1 MGFFDGPVIETELPM
16 QGAQVLSLI
25 RELRSY
31 THTHTQCSKKILV
44 RLFTMCS
51 CLYGLKF
58 LEVELYLSI
67 SVYIYIYIF
76 FFFFFYLAMPCGM
89 WDLSS
94 PTREPT
100 SPPALEMQRLNH
112 WTAGKVPAFVV
123 LIGITEAVHKGCKH
137 LHYQPHCL

>member
-1 MGFFDGPVIETELPM
+1 MCIFILLNQPLTTNKDMGFFDGPVIETELPM

-67 SVYIYIYIF
+67 SVYIYIYIYIF
-76 FFFFFYLAMPCGM
+76 FFSSIWPCHAACGI
-89 WDLSS
+89 LV
-94 PTREPT
+94 
-100 SPPALEMQRLNH
+100 PPP
-112 WTAGKVPAFVV
+112 GS
-123 LIGITEAVHKGCKH
+123 
-137 LHYQPHCL
+137 QPHPLLWKCSVLTTGLPGKSQHL